1 MPVLNSFLAFW
12 RLTLARRFQSGVIM
26 GMALLVAVQ
35 PAVQPSVALAQGR
48 DNSVIIRD
56 TEIEE
61 ILHSWL
67 DPLLVQA
74 GMDPDSVEIILVQNP
89 QINAFVA
96 GGMNIFLYTGL
107 IQKTE
112 NPGELIG
119 VMAHELGH
127 IAAGHLISTRAAFER
142 ASYESILGMVLGVGA
157 ALATG
162 NSQVASAVFTGSSS
176 LATSRFLT
184 NSRVQESSA
193 DQAALR
199 FMQGAEINPSGL
211 VSFFE
216 KLSSEELLPASQ
228 QSAYMRTHPL
238 TRDRISALEVKV
250 GQSPYKD
257 APYPAGWDEAH
268 ARMKAKLA
276 GFITPAQIQW
286 LYEDRDTTMA
296 ARYAQAIAAYR
307 EDHIEPALSA
317 MDDLIA
323 AEPGNPYF
331 KELKG
336 QMLVDFGRIQ
346 EALPY
351 YKAAVEALPGSGLIR
366 IAYGHALLESGNDPA
381 RMQEAIGHLERA
393 LRDEPRATRAY
404 RLLATAYGRLGQED
418 MAKVNLAEEAIL
430 QRRLK
435 DARALA
441 EGVKENAPKDGR
453 AAQQARDILQQIK
466 SLKGEEAQ
474 EGGE

>member
-1 MPVLNSFLAFW
+1 MAQNIRALKHYLVLILC
-12 RLTLARRFQSGVIM
+12 LMVGL
-26 GMALLVAVQ
+26 Q
-35 PAVQPSVALAQGR
+35 PAVSLARGSG
-48 DNSVIIRD
+48 NTVIIRD
-56 TEIEE
+56 TEIED

-67 DPLLVQA
+67 DPLLKEA
-74 GMDPDSVEIILVQNP
+74 GMDPDSVEIVLVQNP
-89 QINAFVA
+89 QVNAFVA

-127 IAAGHLISTRAAFER
+127 IAAGHLISTRGAFER

-162 NSQVASAVFTGSSS
+162 NGQVASAVFTGSSS
-176 LATSRFLT
+176 LATSRFLI

-199 FMQGAEINPSGL
+199 FLQGANLNPSGL

-238 TRDRISALEVKV
+238 TRDRISAVEVKAT
-250 GQSPYKD
+250 QSPYKD
-257 APYPAGWDEAH
+257 QPFPAAWTEAH

-276 GFITPAQIQW
+276 GFISPAQIQW
-286 LYEDRDTTMA
+286 LYEDRDQSIP
-296 ARYAQAIAAYR
+296 ARYARAIAAYR
-307 EDHIEPALSA
+307 EDRIDVALKG
-317 MDDLIA
+317 MDDLIT
-323 AEPGNPYF
+323 AEPSNPYF

-336 QMLVDFGRIQ
+336 QMLVDFGRIN

-351 YKAAVEALPGSGLIR
+351 YKDAVEALPASGLIR
-366 IAYGHALLESGNDPA
+366 IAYGHALLESGQDPA
-381 RMQEAIGHLERA
+381 RMKEAITHLERA
-393 LRDEPRATRAY
+393 LQDEPRATRAY
-404 RLLATAYGRLGQED
+404 RLLATAYGRLGQEN
-418 MAKVNLAEEAIL
+418 MAKINLAEEAIL

-435 DARALA
+435 DARSMAMA
-441 EGVKENAPKDGR
+441 VKETAPQGSR
-453 AAQQARDILQQIK
+453 EAQQASDILQQIK
-466 SLKGEEAQ
+466 NLKGEAAEEEQ
-474 EGGE
+474 EP